1 MSKAALKK
9 TMASMDRDSLIEL
22 VCDLYDARKE
32 AKEYFEYWLNPD
44 PKKALEDTKG
54 AVDKMFFFS
63 SGKNR
68 KEPSATSVKKLV
80 KDFSLM
86 VFDPE
91 MIADLLVHIAT
102 RHYTWLT
109 QKTSAFAT
117 SEPSVRRDLDNAR
130 TYVEGAG
137 LESVYGLKLERLQ
150 QYIDDFFSDPPEP
163 KRRRRRSWY
172 RW

>member
-9 TMASMDRDSLIEL
+9 AMASMSRDQL
-22 VCDLYDARKE
+22 VEMVCELYDARKE

-44 PKKALEDTKG
+44 PKKALEEAKE
-54 AVDKMFFFS
+54 AVDKMFFFT

-86 VFDPE
+86 VFEPE
-91 MIADLLVHIAT
+91 SIADLLVHIALN
-102 RHYTWLT
+102 HYKWLT
-109 QKTSAFAT
+109 RKTSAFAS
-117 SEPSVRRDLDNAR
+117 SETAVRRDFDNAR

-137 LESVYGLKLERLQ
+137 LEDIYGLKLERLQ
-150 QYIDDFFSDPPEP
+150 QAIDDFFSDPPEP
-163 KRRRRRSWY
+163 KRRRRRAWWRY
-172 RW
+172 